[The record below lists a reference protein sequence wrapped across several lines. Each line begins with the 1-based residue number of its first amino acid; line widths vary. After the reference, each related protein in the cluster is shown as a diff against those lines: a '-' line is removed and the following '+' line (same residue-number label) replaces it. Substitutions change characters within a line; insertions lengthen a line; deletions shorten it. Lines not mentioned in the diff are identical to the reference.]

1 MGSIMQLPYSS
12 MCPVHPGLIRTVESM
27 PSRIAGPF
35 MIDPEANRSRSYML
49 QGTNPLVSLKKTWR
63 WLAMASSGA
72 IRPLGS
78 SGMFTDPT
86 LPDAETL
93 REILAKLGGPAKQ
106 LLRQN
111 EKEYKELRLA
121 HAGDEE
127 IVAAIAANPNLL
139 QRPIIVSTAQAV
151 IGRPPEKVLT
161 VL

>member
-1 MGSIMQLPYSS
+1 MQITLYHNPRCSKSRTALSILEEHQ
-12 MCPVHPGLIRTVESM
+12 V
-27 PSRIAGPF
+27 
-35 MIDPEANRSRSYML
+35 
-49 QGTNPLVSLKKTWR
+49 Q
-63 WLAMASSGA
+63 
-72 IRPLGS
+72 
-78 SGMFTDPT
+78 
-86 LPDAETL
+86 L

-111 EKEYKELRLA
+111 EKEYKELSLA
-121 HAGDEE
+121 HADDEE

>member
-1 MGSIMQLPYSS
+1 MQITLYHNPRCSKSRTALSILEEHQ
-12 MCPVHPGLIRTVESM
+12 VQ
-27 PSRIAGPF
+27 
-35 MIDPEANRSRSYML
+35 IDTIDYMKS
-49 QGTNPLVSLKKTWR
+49 P
-63 WLAMASSGA
+63 
-72 IRPLGS
+72 
-78 SGMFTDPT
+78 
-86 LPDAETL
+86 PDAETL
-93 REILAKLGGPAKQ
+93 RAILAKLGGPAKQ

>member
-1 MGSIMQLPYSS
+1 MKSP
-12 MCPVHPGLIRTVESM
+12 
-27 PSRIAGPF
+27 
-35 MIDPEANRSRSYML
+35 
-49 QGTNPLVSLKKTWR
+49 
-63 WLAMASSGA
+63 
-72 IRPLGS
+72 
-78 SGMFTDPT
+78 
-86 LPDAETL
+86 PDAETL
-93 REILAKLGGPAKQ
+93 RAILAKLGGPAKQ